1 MNTEYIKDFYCYAM
15 RPQILKRSAI
25 VAVIVGTILN
35 MINQGDAIGSSSFNL
50 AKCLLTY
57 TVPFCVATYGSVS
70 ALIAMKYKP
79 ESLGSCEIPAPK
91 TSQTTAHSTAQ
102 TTPQRISPSATSE
115 TTTNV
120 S

>member
-1 MNTEYIKDFYCYAM
+1 MNSEYIKDFYCYAM
-15 RPQILKRSAI
+15 RPQILKRSLI
-25 VAVIVGTILN
+25 VAVIVGTVLN
-35 MINQGDAIGSSSFNL
+35 MINQGDAIGSSSFNI

-79 ESLGSCEIPAPK
+79 DSLGSCEIPAPK
-91 TSQTTAHSTAQ
+91 ASVTTA
-102 TTPQRISPSATSE
+102 QRRSPSATNE
-115 TTTNV
+115 TSTNV